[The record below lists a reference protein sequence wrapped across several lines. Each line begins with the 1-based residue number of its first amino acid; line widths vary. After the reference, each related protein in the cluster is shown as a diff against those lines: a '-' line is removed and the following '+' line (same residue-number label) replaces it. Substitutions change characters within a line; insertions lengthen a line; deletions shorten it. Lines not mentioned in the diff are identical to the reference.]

1 MFGDF
6 NFSSGFSQLAN
17 IDISQKFE
25 QIKKDLEANISSHI
39 DTDALSAFTGEGAK
53 GGKAHLF
60 TMAHCTPSCALFH
73 EPMKGRTCKMISVAY
88 HLYQFIKL
96 RTHNA
101 CLNTLGAPLHAAAQQ
116 LLLGISVYA

>member
-39 DTDALSAFTGEGAK
+39 DHDALAAFTGEGGK
-53 GGKAHLF
+53 GGNAHF
-60 TMAHCTPSCALFH
+60 SRCRYAP
-73 EPMKGRTCKMISVAY
+73 
-88 HLYQFIKL
+88 
-96 RTHNA
+96 
-101 CLNTLGAPLHAAAQQ
+101 CLVRHAMT
-116 LLLGISVYA
+116 G